1 MTSRL
6 ANPLESSGSLTG
18 HILAQGTAD
27 GPTPPSRT
35 AKVVL
40 IMLLVMVLLV
50 AVGAA
55 VAVIAGDTVT
65 RFFDG
70 ITASG

>member
-6 ANPLESSGSLTG
+6 TNPLEHSGSLTG
-18 HILAQGTAD
+18 HILAQGASD

-40 IMLLVMVLLV
+40 IMVLVMVLLV
-50 AVGAA
+50 AVGAII
-55 VAVIAGDTVT
+55 AVIAGDTVT
-65 RFFDG
+65 QFFDDLN
-70 ITASG
+70 ASG